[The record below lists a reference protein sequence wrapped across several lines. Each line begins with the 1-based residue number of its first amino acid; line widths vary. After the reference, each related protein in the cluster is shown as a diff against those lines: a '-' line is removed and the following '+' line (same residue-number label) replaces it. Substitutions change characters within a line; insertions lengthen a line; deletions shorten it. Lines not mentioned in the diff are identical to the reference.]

1 MRKYKIQIKDL
12 FVKSLHKKKRILLI
26 FLFLLLVNA
35 LRAQSTTEDSK
46 KGLETKQNNKTPSQ
60 IRLTKFPLA
69 TTDFL
74 YYPKSNFNTNSGI
87 GKIGMNE
94 YNFSLQY
101 AIPIKKNKTYFYN
114 KIDFSVFSYNV
125 LLESEEVEFHETYKS
140 LNFTI
145 GFIKVLP
152 KKWRLALNLSPT
164 LASDFKDKLS
174 SDDFIYQFAAIAI
187 KRAKDNL
194 QYGAGIAYTSRF
206 GKLTLI
212 PLVSLTYKNDK
223 WLTLTMVPT
232 YISEFYC
239 FNENSRIGLTANIN
253 GDYYNVRF
261 DVIPTTIDLNKAS
274 YSRINIGPEY
284 RFKIFGDVYLNTGIG
299 IAVRNILAIQNK
311 DLNEEVSLNVDS
323 KYYFHMGLKI
333 LK

>member
-1 MRKYKIQIKDL
+1 MRFIKTNKKSILFFVYILMTNILCAQTTTEEPRKSSAAKSIKD
-12 FVKSLHKKKRILLI
+12 
-26 FLFLLLVNA
+26 
-35 LRAQSTTEDSK
+35 TTA
-46 KGLETKQNNKTPSQ
+46 Q
-60 IRLTKFPLA
+60 IRLVKFPLV

-74 YYPKSNFNTNSGI
+74 YYPKSNFNTKSGK
-87 GKIGMNE
+87 GKVGMNE
-94 YNFSLQY
+94 YNFSFQY

-114 KIDFSVFSYNV
+114 KIDLSVFGYHV
-125 LLESEEVEFHETYKS
+125 LLESEKLEFLETFHS
-140 LNFTI
+140 LDFTM
-145 GFIKVLP
+145 GLIKVLP
-152 KKWRLALNLSPT
+152 QKWRLALNFSPT

-212 PLVSLTYKNDK
+212 PLVNLTYKKDK
-223 WLTLTMVPT
+223 WLTLAMIPT
-232 YISEFYC
+232 YFSEFYC
-239 FNENSRIGLTANIN
+239 INEDSKIGLAANVN

-261 DVIPTTIDLNKAS
+261 DAIPTTIDLNKAS
-274 YSRINIGPEY
+274 YSRITIGPEY
-284 RFKIFGDVYLNTGIG
+284 QFKLFGDLYLNTGIG

-311 DLNEEVSLNVDS
+311 NLNEEVSLDADC
-323 KYYFHMGLKI
+323 KYYFHMGLRI